1 MIYRSV
7 SSVLI
12 DTLSITSTCWSILYI
27 KSYTFAQ
34 EWKLYVPGMTFFI
47 AFGDSMP
54 ACFDTIGKGMDTV
67 PTRFDALQFKISEYS
82 HAENQRFFYRSEN
95 R

>member
-1 MIYRSV
+1 MIYLSV

-12 DTLSITSTCWSILYI
+12 ALLVHVGPYCILKATI
-27 KSYTFAQ
+27 AQ
-34 EWKLYVPGMTFFI
+34 EWKLYVPGTTFFI

-67 PTRFDALQFKISEYS
+67 PTRFDALQFKISEIFT
-82 HAENQRFFYRSEN
+82 R
-95 R
+95 